1 VRFAVLSPNFVAI
14 CEDFLAAKERKEHKK
29 GISSLRSLCSF
40 AAYGFGCG
48 LAALSLRVKIL
59 AFLAFFFAANHHHN
73 ISGWQAKS
81 AQVMVF
87 FGQNFCNLALCKNG
101 IFHTIFALEF

>member
-1 VRFAVLSPNFVAI
+1 MKRRDECRRAILSGGAGVGVFLCAFAVLSPNFIAI

-48 LAALSLRVKIL
+48 FAAL
-59 AFLAFFFAANHHHN
+59 
-73 ISGWQAKS
+73 W
-81 AQVMVF
+81 
-87 FGQNFCNLALCKNG
+87 LCVEIRAYPRLKG
-101 IFHTIFALEF
+101 FHDKTRGN

>member
-1 VRFAVLSPNFVAI
+1 VLSPNFIAI

-48 LAALSLRVKIL
+48 FAALC
-59 AFLAFFFAANHHHN
+59 F
-73 ISGWQAKS
+73 SGK
-81 AQVMVF
+81 
-87 FGQNFCNLALCKNG
+87 
-101 IFHTIFALEF
+101 